1 MKRNTP
7 SDSHATLS
15 YPPMAVKRS
24 SMISDMN
31 IPFSL
36 ENIQWREHVCEP
48 WVLLENRDDLLT
60 HILDLARYTI
70 KGFEKTGRKEF
81 KMYIHIEKKIILP
94 QQEYETMAQGR
105 EDQERAEMIKAT
117 AMKELIG
124 YQIATG
130 RLLSRTELLPRLRTI
145 LREENAAL
153 EWSSL
158 ESLADQV
165 SQTFMRTQK
174 RGRSSLESSV
184 EKAIEYLRV
193 KGSDVESMG
202 RCSICIQEVELK
214 SYGPGFYQRILF
226 CLEAYSKS
234 RLLQQMKAFVSGAIE
249 PKRAKPGRTWLH
261 QIRLAG
267 RLRPAIANLGSDPT
281 ITTSL

>member
-15 YPPMAVKRS
+15 YPPMAVKLS

-48 WVLLENRDDLLT
+48 WVLLENRDDLLN

-214 SYGPGFYQRILF
+214 SYGAKADSSKLFLFYISRIMSP
-226 CLEAYSKS
+226 YSSVAERQSCKLKVRS
-234 RLLQQMKAFVSGAIE
+234 SIRVGA
-249 PKRAKPGRTWLH
+249 PLPNMVTSS
-261 QIRLAG
+261 
-267 RLRPAIANLGSDPT
+267 NYFS
-281 ITTSL
+281 IT